1 MEEIISFETAGNF
14 IDLAAL
20 GLLALALFGTI
31 VRRLDSAIVLLAL
44 QGVMLGVAA
53 AAAALAESSWRAW
66 AALTVAITV
75 KAIAIP
81 VMLRFVLN
89 RLAIKR
95 DLETTVSVKLAFP
108 FAVALVPLSFSA
120 IQPFTQTQGHG
131 FDAPNALP
139 AAMALLLL
147 GLFTMVIRKKALS
160 QVIGLVTMENGLYLA
175 AVAATRGLP
184 FTVEFGVALDVLTG
198 VGVMGLVMHEIN
210 RQFGTLNT
218 DRLRTLRG

>member
-1 MEEIISFETAGNF
+1 MEWRSW
-14 IDLAAL
+14 AAFSV
-20 GLLALALFGTI
+20 ALA
-31 VRRLDSAIVLLAL
+31 VKA
-44 QGVMLGVAA
+44 
-53 AAAALAESSWRAW
+53 
-66 AALTVAITV
+66 VAIP
-75 KAIAIP
+75 I
-81 VMLRFVLN
+81 MLSVVLG
-89 RLAIKR
+89 RLAVKR
-95 DLETTVSVKLAFP
+95 ELETTISVKVAFP
-108 FAVALVPLSFSA
+108 IAVALIPIAFTA
-120 IQPFTQTQGHG
+120 IEPFTEGEARG

-139 AAMALLLL
+139 TAMALLLL
-147 GLFTMVIRKKALS
+147 GLFTMVIRKKALT